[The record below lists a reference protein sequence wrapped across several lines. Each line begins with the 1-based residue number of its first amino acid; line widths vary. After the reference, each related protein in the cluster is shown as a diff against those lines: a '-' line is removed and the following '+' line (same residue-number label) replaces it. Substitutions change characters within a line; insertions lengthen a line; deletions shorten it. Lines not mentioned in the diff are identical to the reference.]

1 MNIFVYLDGVS
12 GQMTLDDSRRDA
24 MLVVV
29 IHHIVGGDEGR
40 NISTGF
46 GRKIAVDLPIVFLA
60 FASGT
65 AQSLVDVTR
74 TAVVGRYGKRPVI
87 IDLIKL
93 FKITGGVTR
102 RQTGIAALVDQRV
115 DFHSEPFGRCRH
127 ELPQACC
134 SCTRNG
140 VGVNGRFN
148 YRKILQFGRHT
159 LFQQFFHENRTVVT
173 VEGKHIS
180 HQRAALGEIHIDIVP
195 YNRVIGQL
203 DLGRESLEPLLIF
216 SGSGGLR
223 RSEVNA
229 RNHIILQIKILLK
242 QTGLRLE
249 AFRSYYIVIGN
260 RVLYLKY
267 GLSAHDTHGV
277 ESDGKYCDK
286 D

>member
-1 MNIFVYLDGVS
+1 M
-12 GQMTLDDSRRDA
+12 
-24 MLVVV
+24 
-29 IHHIVGGDEGR
+29 
-40 NISTGF
+40 
-46 GRKIAVDLPIVFLA
+46 
-60 FASGT
+60 
-65 AQSLVDVTR
+65 
-74 TAVVGRYGKRPVI
+74 
-87 IDLIKL
+87 
-93 FKITGGVTR
+93 
-102 RQTGIAALVDQRV
+102 
-115 DFHSEPFGRCRH
+115 
-127 ELPQACC
+127 
-134 SCTRNG
+134 
-140 VGVNGRFN
+140 
-148 YRKILQFGRHT
+148 
-159 LFQQFFHENRTVVT
+159 
-173 VEGKHIS
+173 EGKHIS

-195 YNRVIGQL
+195 YNRVVGQL